1 MFFFSLVQELEK
13 NFQMKTF
20 EKFIVSIAFICSR
33 IKSLSYLLHQLS
45 FDTIKELSQSYEF
58 SIRHSIMRI
67 CFHKNFIVTTKKK
80 NSKIQRKKKKLHNN
94 YCVYGVL
101 NERNRGIGRKPEN
114 IKSHIPCS
122 LCHSG

>member
-33 IKSLSYLLHQLS
+33 IKSLSYLLHQLP

-58 SIRHSIMRI
+58 SIRHSIMQFVFTRI
-67 CFHKNFIVTTKKK
+67 
-80 NSKIQRKKKKLHNN
+80 SSSRRKRKTRKFRGKKKLHNN